1 MSTLKKDLPKTI
13 EDRRSGKKKAKIS
26 DYRAKCHAKLVEL
39 DAQMELI
46 GNKKDAEWKK
56 LRKQRIAYQARLRN
70 RFNEHSTLEKITQ
83 VTDVTKMVLQMAL
96 ALLPDSQKT

>member
-39 DAQMELI
+39 DA
-46 GNKKDAEWKK
+46 
-56 LRKQRIAYQARLRN
+56 
-70 RFNEHSTLEKITQ
+70 
-83 VTDVTKMVLQMAL
+83 
-96 ALLPDSQKT
+96 